1 MNKPKPYIGVSA
13 VTTTEEAQAVS
24 ASFIAQDITFE
35 SSHTPMVGFLLSRE
49 QPEDRPLSSLRY
61 TELGSVSK
69 LIGSVDVHVG
79 TALHYETSYP
89 ESLTDDICALLE
101 TLSKNKLP
109 SALQLNVEFF
119 EGLSDSFKEIRRQYP
134 DILLILQLRSLQL
147 PQSIAQF
154 GDSLDYILI
163 DSSCGKGERVDTK
176 RAIEMYHEIQVKMP
190 EVTVGF
196 AGGLSPENLDEILPA
211 LSKHIDSGFC
221 IDAES
226 QIRTKDDHLD
236 LHRTDMYIARAAA
249 LLL

>member
-109 SALQLNVEFF
+109 SAFLWKGRTCRYKESHRNVSRNTSKDAR
-119 EGLSDSFKEIRRQYP
+119 GYCGICRWSFT
-134 DILLILQLRSLQL
+134 
-147 PQSIAQF
+147 
-154 GDSLDYILI
+154 
-163 DSSCGKGERVDTK
+163 GESR
-176 RAIEMYHEIQVKMP
+176 
-190 EVTVGF
+190 
-196 AGGLSPENLDEILPA
+196 
-211 LSKHIDSGFC
+211 
-221 IDAES
+221 
-226 QIRTKDDHLD
+226 
-236 LHRTDMYIARAAA
+236 
-249 LLL
+249 